1 MHMTRA
7 PVHRTRS
14 GALVGLLA
22 GLVLVLAPIGVW
34 AATPAPAVAAAPPVA
49 PAPPAAPPVAAVVPE
64 VGSTAP
70 TAPDPPVRI
79 RLPALGVDAPVAPVG
94 IDDRGRMAVPLDVA
108 TVGWYR
114 FGSGPGA
121 TAGSAV
127 LSGHVDDREQGYGA
141 FHKLGDLAPGDPVTV
156 DLADGG
162 VVAYRVEAVS
172 RFPKTDLPVGEVF
185 ARDGAPRLTLVTCG
199 GQFDY
204 REHGYTENVVVVARP
219 DVS

>member
-1 MHMTRA
+1 MSALTG
-7 PVHRTRS
+7 VVV
-14 GALVGLLA
+14 GALLLLA
-22 GLVLVLAPIGVW
+22 GAFWPAPNQVSSSP
-34 AATPAPAVAAAPPVA
+34 AAVAAVADPAPAPRVTAASSTPRP
-49 PAPPAAPPVAAVVPE
+49 
-64 VGSTAP
+64 GTAP
-70 TAPDPPVRI
+70 VGLRI
-79 RLPALGVDAPVAPVG
+79 PALGVDVPVLPVG
-94 IDDRGRMAVPLDVA
+94 VDRDSGGMAIPEDVA

-114 FGSGPGA
+114 YGSGPGA
-121 TAGSAV
+121 AAGSAV

-204 REHGYTENVVVVARP
+204 GAHGYTENVVVVARP